1 MLNEFKQ
8 ERLEFA
14 RFHKNA
20 EKQMLPI
27 VRKALNKQV
36 ENVVAWVKNN
46 GVENVPV
53 EMLIDRYVWRNM
65 YPQLYEQFGMSMARL
80 EYYRQRRLDGNASK
94 ASVIDFLKDVWSGK
108 LRQAA
113 ISYVT
118 GIENALNQTTI
129 ENVRRALTNGYEIGL
144 DRLGRIRIFNRE
156 IFDINKGRGLTISRT
171 ETSTIANLGKE
182 IAAKSWIEQQ
192 GNGEGYKVW
201 LGRIKGER
209 DTHLETNDTIIPME
223 DKYSLRGDLCDRPGD
238 VELEAKNRLNCRC
251 TQSLMGEA
259 RYQQYVKR
267 NRIVNGKLT
276 GAS

>member
-53 EMLIDRYVWRNM
+53 EMLIDRSVWRNM

-80 EYYRQRRLDGNASK
+80 EYYRQRKLEGNASK

-113 ISYVT
+113 IEYVT
-118 GIENALNQTTI
+118 GIENLLNQTTI
-129 ENVRRALTNGYEIGL
+129 ENVRKALTNGYEIGL

-156 IFDINKGRGLTISRT
+156 IFDINRGRGLTISRT

-192 GNGEGYKVW
+192 GTGEGYKVW
-201 LGRIKGER
+201 LGRVKGER
-209 DTHLETNDTIIPME
+209 ETHLETNDTIIPMG

-238 VELEAKNRLNCRC
+238 VNLTPANRISCRC